1 MRMILPMNRPVNRTY
16 KLRGSRI
23 TKAQE
28 QAFERNWHN
37 FQIEL
42 VKPLILNSYFPN
54 YSRTIL
60 EIGSGMGEA
69 TSEIAASFPDTGF
82 VAVEMHKPG
91 LGALLMEI
99 EKRELNNLKMIQ
111 EDAQVVLKEFIP
123 EDSIDAIHLFFPDPW
138 PKLRHRKRRI
148 IQPEFVELMASRLKP
163 NGYVQIATDWKE
175 YADWME
181 RIFKL
186 NPRFSGGVIQRP
198 DWRPISKFEGK
209 GLRKGHLVTDL
220 KFVKVS

>member
-1 MRMILPMNRPVNRTY
+1 MLFR
-16 KLRGSRI
+16 S
-23 TKAQE
+23 
-28 QAFERNWHN
+28 
-37 FQIEL
+37 
-42 VKPLILNSYFPN
+42 
-54 YSRTIL
+54 
-60 EIGSGMGEA
+60 
-69 TSEIAASFPDTGF
+69 
-82 VAVEMHKPG
+82 
-91 LGALLMEI
+91 
-99 EKRELNNLKMIQ
+99 
-111 EDAQVVLKEFIP
+111 QVVLKEFIP

-186 NPRFSGGVIQRP
+186 NPRFSGGVTQRP
-198 DWRPISKFEGK
+198 NWRPISKFEGK

>member
-1 MRMILPMNRPVNRTY
+1 MEQSANRTY
-16 KLRGSRI
+16 RLRGSRI
-23 TKAQE
+23 TGPQQRALDAYWHLYGISYQDAQLDIN
-28 QAFERNWHN
+28 A
-37 FQIEL
+37 L
-42 VKPLILNSYFPN
+42 FPD
-54 YSRTIL
+54 SRQVIL
-60 EIGSGMGEA
+60 EIGFGMGEA
-69 TSEIAASFPDTGF
+69 TALIAQKFPETGF
-82 VAVEMHKPG
+82 FAVEVHRPG
-91 LGALLMEI
+91 IGKLMARI
-99 EKRELNNLKMIQ
+99 EELQVRNIRII
-111 EDAQVVLKEFIP
+111 EGDAHLILKEFIP

-186 NPRFSGGVIQRP
+186 NPRFSGGVIERP
-198 DWRPISKFEGK
+198 NWRPISKFEGK